1 MKFAYCR
8 EGENP
13 LRHPLF
19 SIKGKAVFFTI
30 LAGALWGTSFPI
42 IKIGLKTIDPFAFL
56 FWRFLISC
64 LALTAIMLLFKKLSF
79 KVANK
84 KLLIFL
90 GISNAAGYLLQYV
103 AMPYTTAAKAA
114 LFINLSAIWVALLS
128 PKLLGE
134 KFSPKKVAGVLF
146 GLAGI
151 VFVSTNL
158 DFFSLSQGQLSADG
172 LLIISGLTWALFMIY
187 NKKLVTNS
195 TSATFQHM
203 TLVLI
208 FTFLSIVPFSVLA
221 GPGFFA
227 LDGWAWAAIVY
238 TAIVCWV
245 LPYYLWL
252 EGLKHLSASTSTVL
266 LLSEIV
272 VAVIASIVVLKEPVT
287 IFSTIG
293 AFLIVIAIAL
303 VSVRDKK
310 ACVEKVGNGLKTS
323 NFEDA

>member
-1 MKFAYCR
+1 L
-8 EGENP
+8 P
-13 LRHPLF
+13 QHLF
-19 SIKGKAVFFTI
+19 SDKAKAVFFTI

-42 IKIGLKTIDPFAFL
+42 IKIGLRTIDPFTFV
-56 FWRFLISC
+56 FWRFFVSC
-64 LALTAIMLLFKKLSF
+64 IVLLMVMLLLKKIEFKI
-79 KVANK
+79 VNK

-90 GISNAAGYLLQYV
+90 GISNALGYLLQYI

-134 KFSPKKVAGVLF
+134 KFSPKKVAGVFF

-158 DFFSLSQGQLSADG
+158 DFSSLTQGQTAADA
-172 LLIISGLTWALFMIY
+172 LLIISGLTWAIFMIY

-195 TSATFQHM
+195 TSATFQNM

-208 FTFLSIVPFSVLA
+208 FTFLSIAPFSVLA

-227 LDGWAWAAIVY
+227 LDGWAWAAIVW

-252 EGLKHLSASTSTVL
+252 EGLKHLSASTSTIL
-266 LLSEIV
+266 LLSEIIIAIV
-272 VAVIASIVVLKEPVT
+272 ASIIVLREPVT

-310 ACVEKVGNGLKTS
+310 ANTEKPENS
-323 NFEDA
+323 

>member
-1 MKFAYCR
+1 
-8 EGENP
+8 
-13 LRHPLF
+13 LHQHIF
-19 SIKGKAVFFTI
+19 SDKAKAVFFTI

-42 IKIGLKTIDPFAFL
+42 IKIGLRTIDPFTFV
-56 FWRFLISC
+56 FWRFFVSC
-64 LALTAIMLLFKKLSF
+64 IVLLMVMLLLKKIEFKI
-79 KVANK
+79 VNK

-90 GISNAAGYLLQYV
+90 GISNALGYLLQYI

-158 DFFSLSQGQLSADG
+158 DFSSLNQGQTAADV
-172 LLIISGLTWALFMIY
+172 LLIISGLTWAIFMIY

-195 TSATFQHM
+195 TSATFQNM

-208 FTFLSIVPFSVLA
+208 FTFLSIAPFSVLA

-227 LDGWAWAAIVY
+227 LDGWAWAAIVW

-252 EGLKHLSASTSTVL
+252 EGLKHLSASTSTIL
-266 LLSEIV
+266 LLSEIIIAIV
-272 VAVIASIVVLKEPVT
+272 ASIIVLREPVT

-310 ACVEKVGNGLKTS
+310 ANTEKPENS
-323 NFEDA
+323 

>member
-1 MKFAYCR
+1 L
-8 EGENP
+8 P
-13 LRHPLF
+13 QQIF
-19 SIKGKAVFFTI
+19 SDKAKAVFFTI

-42 IKIGLKTIDPFAFL
+42 IKIGLRTIDPFTFV
-56 FWRFLISC
+56 FWRFFVSC
-64 LALTAIMLLFKKLSF
+64 IVLLMVMLLLKKIEFKI
-79 KVANK
+79 VNK

-90 GISNAAGYLLQYV
+90 GISNALGYLLQYI

-158 DFFSLSQGQLSADG
+158 DFSSLTQGQTAADV
-172 LLIISGLTWALFMIY
+172 LLIISGLTWAIFMIY

-195 TSATFQHM
+195 TSATFQNM

-208 FTFLSIVPFSVLA
+208 FTFLSIAPFSVLA

-227 LDGWAWAAIVY
+227 LDGWAWTAIVW

-252 EGLKHLSASTSTVL
+252 EGLKHLSASTSTIL
-266 LLSEIV
+266 LLSEII
-272 VAVIASIVVLKEPVT
+272 VAIVASIIVLREPVT
-287 IFSTIG
+287 TFSTIG

-303 VSVRDKK
+303 VSVRDRKTNT
-310 ACVEKVGNGLKTS
+310 EKPEN
-323 NFEDA
+323 N

>member
-1 MKFAYCR
+1 MPHR
-8 EGENP
+8 
-13 LRHPLF
+13 LF
-19 SIKGKAVFFTI
+19 SNKAKAVFLTL

-42 IKIGLKTIDPFAFL
+42 IKIGLKTIDPFTFV
-56 FWRFLISC
+56 FWRFFVSC
-64 LALTAIMLLFKKLSF
+64 VTLLAVMLLFKKLEF
-79 KVANK
+79 KASNK

-114 LFINLSAIWVALLS
+114 LFINLSAIWVAILS

-134 KFSPKKVAGVLF
+134 KFSSKKVAGVLF

-151 VFVSTNL
+151 IFVSTNL
-158 DFFSLSQGQLSADG
+158 DFSTLSQGQTVADV

-195 TSATFQHM
+195 TSATFQNM
-203 TLVLI
+203 TIVLML
-208 FTFLSIVPFSVLA
+208 TFIAIAPFSLLA
-221 GPGFFA
+221 GPNFFA
-227 LDGWAWAAIVY
+227 LDGWAWAAIVW

-272 VAVIASIVVLKEPVT
+272 VAVIASIVILKEPIT

-303 VSVRDKK
+303 VSVRDKR
-310 ACVEKVGNGLKTS
+310 ANAEKTVNK
-323 NFEDA
+323 